1 MILLQSLGSGLAQ
14 LFFPIAIVVVAY
26 FFILRPEQNKRKK
39 QSDFVSNL
47 KKGDTVVTAGGLHG
61 KIIEIVEGS
70 DSCVLETMAGKIRY
84 EVSAI
89 SFEMSAKLNTKVTK
103 K

>member
-1 MILLQSLGSGLAQ
+1 MDPILLLLLSGALILLMIIGPMRRQKKEKNFITQ
-14 LFFPIAIVVVAY
+14 L
-26 FFILRPEQNKRKK
+26 KR
-39 QSDFVSNL
+39 
-47 KKGDTVVTAGGLHG
+47 GDRVITKGGLHG

-89 SFEMSAKLNTKVTK
+89 SHEMIAKLNTKVTK

>member
-1 MILLQSLGSGLAQ
+1 MDFTSLLLFSGALIFLMIIGPMRKQKKEKNFITQ
-14 LFFPIAIVVVAY
+14 L
-26 FFILRPEQNKRKK
+26 KR
-39 QSDFVSNL
+39 
-47 KKGDTVVTAGGLHG
+47 GDRVITKSGLHG

-89 SFEMSAKLNTKVTK
+89 SFEMSAKLNIKVTK

>member
-1 MILLQSLGSGLAQ
+1 MDFTSLLLFSGALIFLMIIGPMRKQKKEKNFITQ
-14 LFFPIAIVVVAY
+14 L
-26 FFILRPEQNKRKK
+26 KR
-39 QSDFVSNL
+39 
-47 KKGDTVVTAGGLHG
+47 GDRVITKSGLHG

-89 SFEMSAKLNTKVTK
+89 SFEMSAKLNTKLTK

>member
-1 MILLQSLGSGLAQ
+1 MDFTSLLLFSGALIFLMIIGPMRKQKKEKNFITQ
-14 LFFPIAIVVVAY
+14 LKI
-26 FFILRPEQNKRKK
+26 
-39 QSDFVSNL
+39 
-47 KKGDTVVTAGGLHG
+47 GDRVITKSGLHG

>member
-1 MILLQSLGSGLAQ
+1 MDPIALLLFSGALIFLMIIGPMRKQKKEKNFITQLKRGNRVITKSGL
-14 LFFPIAIVVVAY
+14 F
-26 FFILRPEQNKRKK
+26 E
-39 QSDFVSNL
+39 
-47 KKGDTVVTAGGLHG
+47 
-61 KIIEIVEGS
+61 KIIEINEGS

-89 SFEMSAKLNTKVTK
+89 SHEMSAKLNTKVTK

>member
-1 MILLQSLGSGLAQ
+1 MD
-14 LFFPIAIVVVAY
+14 PIALLLFSGALI
-26 FFILRPEQNKRKK
+26 FLIIIGPMRKQKKEKNFITQLKR
-39 QSDFVSNL
+39 
-47 KKGDTVVTAGGLHG
+47 GDRVITKSGLHG